1 MNILVTG
8 GGGFQGSHIVEA
20 LLSRGHFVRVLTTPS
35 LLSQGNLSS
44 IINNPNLQL
53 IWGSVTDN
61 ESVSKSVTDC
71 DVIIHLAAHINVDE
85 SIRKPEDHVLVNVIG
100 TLHLL
105 KAAHEQKARMIYGS
119 SCEVYGTDDVE
130 SISENHIL
138 NPRSPYAAS
147 KAAADRLVQ
156 SFHLT
161 YGLDTTIVRP
171 FNIFGPRQKSRRQG
185 GAVIPTFVELIH
197 SGQSPRIFGSGKQM
211 RDYLYVDDIVQ
222 GYMLVLETSSL
233 NGDVINF
240 GSGEGVS
247 ILTLT
252 DDIISSMKSD
262 LKPVFEKPRPGEV
275 NRFVADTRKAS
286 ALGFKPKIS
295 FKEGINRYVDWF
307 TRNHAN
313 QEAKA

>member
-1 MNILVTG
+1 MNFL
-8 GGGFQGSHIVEA
+8 
-20 LLSRGHFVRVLTTPS
+20 
-35 LLSQGNLSS
+35 
-44 IINNPNLQL
+44 
-53 IWGSVTDN
+53 
-61 ESVSKSVTDC
+61 
-71 DVIIHLAAHINVDE
+71 
-85 SIRKPEDHVLVNVIG
+85 
-100 TLHLL
+100 
-105 KAAHEQKARMIYGS
+105 
-119 SCEVYGTDDVE
+119 
-130 SISENHIL
+130 
-138 NPRSPYAAS
+138 
-147 KAAADRLVQ
+147 
-156 SFHLT
+156 
-161 YGLDTTIVRP
+161 
-171 FNIFGPRQKSRRQG
+171 FGKQIQ
-185 GAVIPTFVELIH
+185 IQVELIH

-295 FKEGINRYVDWF
+295 FKEGINRG
-307 TRNHAN
+307 NA
-313 QEAKA
+313 